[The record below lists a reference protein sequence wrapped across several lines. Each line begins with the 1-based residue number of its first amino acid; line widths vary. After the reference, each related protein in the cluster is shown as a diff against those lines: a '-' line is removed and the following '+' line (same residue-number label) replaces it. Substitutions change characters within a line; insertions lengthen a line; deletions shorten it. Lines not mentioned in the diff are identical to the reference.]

1 MLVCTHRT
9 ITPAFADASCV
20 DTHRAWS
27 VSPKRARGRGLLFVG
42 AVATSDYNHEIH
54 SRLLLSIPK
63 PQAVVYCSEMQ
74 KRKGTAN
81 GHTRLQ
87 YGNAKLQR
95 NNLHRSTP
103 QAEKQI
109 SYLHSS
115 SALPAFLIIVC
126 PIFAVMLTYT
136 QVVLKGDFG
145 ALMQMIRQDGVSL
158 FVQRSLLQHLL
169 GNTKAWTFIGCFAV
183 FELILMRLIPGK
195 RMTGPVTP
203 KGNTPVYKANGLQV
217 YFITVAVFVGLAYF
231 KIFNPVDIYDNFPYI
246 IGALCCSSLF
256 IVFGL
261 YLKGRFAPSSTDSSV
276 SGAFFFDYFWGS
288 ELYPRVFGW
297 DVKLFTNCRFG
308 MMSWAL
314 LVICYAWKQ
323 YDSYGHVSAS
333 MAVSVALQLI
343 YITKFFHWEMG
354 YMRTLDIMHDR
365 AGFMIVS
372 TSIIIA
378 LLRTH
383 AYIVL
388 TCMQQMH
395 QPW

>member
-1 MLVCTHRT
+1 
-9 ITPAFADASCV
+9 
-20 DTHRAWS
+20 
-27 VSPKRARGRGLLFVG
+27 
-42 AVATSDYNHEIH
+42 
-54 SRLLLSIPK
+54 
-63 PQAVVYCSEMQ
+63 MQ
-74 KRKGTAN
+74 KRKGPAD
-81 GHTRLQ
+81 GHARLQ
-87 YGNAKLQR
+87 NGNAKLQR
-95 NNLHRSTP
+95 NSLHRSTP
-103 QAEKQI
+103 QQAEQQI

-115 SALPAFLIIVC
+115 SALPGFLIIVC

-136 QVVLKGDFG
+136 QVVLKGDVG
-145 ALMQMIRQDGVSL
+145 ALMQVIRRDGLAV

-183 FELILMRLIPGK
+183 FQLILMRLVPGK

-203 KGNTPVYKANGLQV
+203 KGNVPVYKANGLQV
-217 YFITVAVFVGLAYF
+217 YFITLASFVTLAYF

-246 IGALCCSSLF
+246 IGALCCFSLI

-261 YLKGRFAPSSTDSSV
+261 YLKGRFAPSSTDNSV
-276 SGAFFFDYFWGS
+276 SGAFFFDYFWGT

-314 LVICYAWKQ
+314 LVVCYAWKQ
-323 YDSYGHVSAS
+323 YDTYGQVSES

-372 TSIIIA
+372 TVCNIC
-378 LLRTH
+378 
-383 AYIVL
+383 
-388 TCMQQMH
+388 TCT
-395 QPW
+395 